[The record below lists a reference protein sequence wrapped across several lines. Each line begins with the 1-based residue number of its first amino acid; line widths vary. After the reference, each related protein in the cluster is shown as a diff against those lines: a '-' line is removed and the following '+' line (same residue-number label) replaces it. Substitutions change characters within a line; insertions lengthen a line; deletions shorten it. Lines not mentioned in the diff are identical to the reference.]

1 MSAKMQTW
9 SVFPMGKR
17 YPRAFSSCRY
27 CSSWQSTRYSMVF
40 IICASASTARRSFSM
55 RLCRNSG
62 LKAIS
67 ASASNTCSQ
76 RHRHQPRCSCGVL
89 GISCPALGSDT
100 TQPRAQ
106 CSM

>member
-76 RHRHQPRCSCGVL
+76 RHSGINPDVL
-89 GISCPALGSDT
+89 VVCWAYPACTGK
-100 TQPRAQ
+100 
-106 CSM
+106 